1 MMLDDTGWYVL
12 GAILVLALCS
22 LLTRAGYMVFGD
34 YLPLPEGLRRALR
47 YAPAAALTGIIIP
60 EVLPWQVG
68 DMPTL
73 DVKAAAALLAI
84 LLYWK
89 TRNSLL
95 VIAGGMVAYWLLR
108 PWWPF

>member
-1 MMLDDTGWYVL
+1 MLGDAGWYVL
-12 GAILVLALCS
+12 SAILVLALCS
-22 LLTRAGYMVFGD
+22 LITRAGYMVFGD
-34 YLPLPEGLRRALR
+34 YLPLPEGVRRALR
-47 YAPAAALTGIIIP
+47 YAPAAALTGIIVP
-60 EVLPWQVG
+60 EVLPWQAG
-68 DMPTL
+68 AWPTL

-84 LLYWK
+84 LLYWR

>member
-1 MMLDDTGWYVL
+1 MNLDETSWYVL
-12 GAILVLALCS
+12 GAILVLMLCS

-60 EVLPWQVG
+60 EILPWQAG
-68 DMPTL
+68 ELPTL
-73 DVKAAAALLAI
+73 DVKAAAALFAVF
-84 LLYWK
+84 LYWR

-95 VIAGGMVAYWLLR
+95 VIVGGMVAYWLLR

>member
-1 MMLDDTGWYVL
+1 MIVDETGWYVF

-60 EVLPWQVG
+60 EILPWQTG
-68 DMPTL
+68 TIPTF
-73 DVKAAAALLAI
+73 DVKAASAVLAI

-95 VIAGGMVAYWLLR
+95 VIGGGMLAYWLLR